1 MLNRI
6 EKFRDLIKRLEIDAI
21 LIKGK
26 SNKKYIG
33 ALSGSGVKVLV
44 TRNNTYEILD
54 SRYVDEA
61 RKKTSG
67 FRIIDHKGAYY
78 NTLEN
83 IKNKESLQIVGVE
96 GSQTLALEYM
106 SLENIFDNVILLGN
120 EIETLRAIKDKEEI
134 ERVRKACE
142 VTDKIFSEVIKIIKV
157 GVTEQEIAAEINYLA
172 MKMGASAMSFDTI
185 VASGY
190 RSAMPH
196 GRPTSKK
203 IEYGDAIVIDF
214 GIVLDNYQ
222 SDMTRTV
229 FVGEVSEKLREIYNV
244 VLKAHLKAIDAIRP
258 DVLAKDVD
266 KVARDY
272 IKDMGYGEF
281 FGHGLGHGMGMGDG
295 EIPTLNPTSKD
306 ILKEGMIMS
315 DEPGIYIPD
324 LGGVRIEDDVAI
336 IGGKGVPLNTTTKEL
351 IVL

>member
-6 EKFRDLIKRLEIDAI
+6 EKFRELIKRLGIDAI

-26 SNKKYIG
+26 ANKKYIG

-44 TRNNTYEILD
+44 TRRNAYEILD

-61 RKKTSG
+61 NKKTKD
-67 FRIIDHKGAYY
+67 FKIIDHKGSYY
-78 NTLEN
+78 STLEN
-83 IKNKESLQIVGVE
+83 IMNQEFIKLIGVE
-96 GSQTLALEYM
+96 GSQTLALEYLH
-106 SLENIFDNVILLGN
+106 LEKIFDKVILLGK
-120 EIETLRAIKDKEEI
+120 EVETLRAVKDKEEI
-134 ERVRKACE
+134 EKVRKACE

-214 GIVLDNYQ
+214 GIVLDDYQ

-229 FVGEVSEKLREIYNV
+229 FVGEVSERLREIYNI
-244 VLKAHLKAIDAIRP
+244 VLNAHLKAMDAIRP
-258 DVLAKDVD
+258 NVLGKDVD

-272 IKDMGYGEF
+272 IKDMGYGGF
-281 FGHGLGHGMGMGDG
+281 FGHGLGHGMGMGDC
-295 EIPTLNPTSKD
+295 EIPTLSSTSRD

-315 DEPGIYIPD
+315 DEPGIYIPN

-336 IGGKGVPLNTTTKEL
+336 IDGKGVSLNTTTKDL

>member
-6 EKFRDLIKRLEIDAI
+6 EKFRDLIKRLDIDAI

-44 TRNNTYEILD
+44 TRKNAYEILD

-61 RKKTSG
+61 NKKTTG
-67 FRIIDHKGAYY
+67 FKIIDHKGEYH

-83 IKNKESLQIVGVE
+83 IMSEESLQAIGVE
-96 GSQTLALEYM
+96 GTQTLALEY
-106 SLENIFDNVILLGN
+106 LNLDKIFNKVTLLGN
-120 EIETLRAIKDKEEI
+120 EIETLRSVKDKEEI
-134 ERVRKACE
+134 EKVRKACE
-142 VTDKIFSEVIKIIKV
+142 VTDKIFSEVIKTIKV

-196 GRPTSKK
+196 GRPTDKK
-203 IEYGDAIVIDF
+203 IEHGDAIVIDF
-214 GIVLDNYQ
+214 GIVLDDYQ

-229 FVGEVSEKLREIYNV
+229 FIGEVSEELREIYNI
-244 VLKAHLKAIDAIRP
+244 VLNAHLKAMNAIRP
-258 DVLAKDVD
+258 DVMASDVD
-266 KVARDY
+266 KIARDY

-295 EIPTLNPTSKD
+295 EIPTLNPTSRD

-336 IGGKGVPLNTTTKEL
+336 IDGKGIPLNTTTKEL